1 MYDDIMYIKIELLIN
16 NLYVYAEGKTAIR
29 TTGLPLKMA
38 KFLWLINWKKLFYWK
53 SFAVAS

>member
-16 NLYVYAEGKTAIR
+16 NLYVYAEGKTAIH

-38 KFLWLINWKKLFYWK
+38 IFMIY
-53 SFAVAS
+53 